1 MTTPNNTS
9 NVYSMDFETTTYA
22 DYELDGEVRCYL
34 WHIRGVFSDDEYIG
48 YSMREFFDWVEGLK
62 DNTTTGWFHN
72 VGFDG
77 KFITDYGLRNGWT
90 SEDYSTVK
98 TRKLNKSQA
107 VKVYLDNNDLKSY
120 TRSENGKMQKTYIPK
135 RVTADFEVPK
145 RSMTVIKAGSR
156 WIQLVMVNSKGKVL
170 QLYDTGNKFT
180 TCASLHDIAV
190 TIGAEDKSF
199 LDVHKRRG
207 LDYVATNEDIERVK
221 GDTRIVAQ
229 GIRLFYDWGMTKPT
243 LAGDAWKIYYDMLCE
258 KFGKDKVEKEIFPKM
273 SEKFTFKDGYEI
285 DLRDAYFGGRVYLRP
300 QYADK
305 DIEGV
310 SNIDCNSM
318 HPSQMR
324 YMPMPYGRPV
334 LSVGEP
340 LTEHYVVSFSCVYDI
355 KKGMDPT
362 VQRMKSF
369 RSIQA
374 EWVYHS
380 DRAGETLVMT
390 DIDLKQFLRHYNVSP
405 NFDMIEK
412 HYINYKTKSECLFNE
427 YIDRFAQE
435 KADCKKERDK
445 HPKGSD
451 DWVKWNNL
459 YYKAKI
465 LQNALYGK
473 FGQDPEKP
481 YQWLTLDEKDKVRI
495 EESNV
500 ADGEFFAPR
509 SQKYL
514 AVAVFITAWS
524 RNSLIDTFE
533 KIPGAIYCDTDSVY
547 YKDNGEDLETL
558 GIELHPTRLGAWDV
572 EHKMEKMGRWLRAKT
587 YFLELPNGKLEVKC
601 GGMPAEVK
609 EHVTKENFHVG
620 YEFEP
625 GTGKLLPRT
634 VKGGVALKE
643 VGYKI
648 SKR

>member
-1 MTTPNNTS
+1 MTTP
-9 NVYSMDFETTTYA
+9 VYAMDFETTTFA
-22 DYELDGEVRCYL
+22 DYELDGQVRCYL
-34 WHIRGVFSDDEYIG
+34 WHIRGVFSDEEFIG
-48 YSMREFFDWVEGLK
+48 GSMEEFFAWVEGLK

-77 KFITDYGLRNGWT
+77 RFITDYGLRNGWT
-90 SEDYSTVK
+90 SEDYATVK

-107 VKVYLDNNDLKSY
+107 VKVYLDENDLKSY
-120 TRSENGKMQKTYIPK
+120 KRTESGKMQKTYIPK
-135 RVTADFEVPK
+135 RVTADFEVPR

-180 TCASLHDIAV
+180 TCASLDEIAK
-190 TIGAEDKSF
+190 TIGVESKSD

-207 LDYVATNEDIERVK
+207 MDYVATEEDIERVR

-229 GIRLFYDWGMTKPT
+229 GIKLFYDWGMTKPT
-243 LAGDAWKIYYDMLCE
+243 LAGDAWKIYHDMLCAKLGE
-258 KFGKDKVEKEIFPKM
+258 DMVEKEIFPKM
-273 SEKFTFKDGYEI
+273 DEVFTFKDGYQI

-305 DIEGV
+305 DIECV

-334 LSVGEP
+334 LSIDEP
-340 LTEHYVVSFSCVYDI
+340 LTEHYVVAFTCVYDI
-355 KKGMDPT
+355 KPGRDPT

-390 DIDLKQFLRHYNVSP
+390 DIDLGVFLDHYDVSP
-405 NFDMIEK
+405 NFDMLEK
-412 HYINYKTKSECLFNE
+412 HYINYKTKSEYLFNE

-445 HPKGSD
+445 YTKGSD
-451 DWVKWNNL
+451 DWVKWNNM
-459 YYKAKI
+459 YYRAKI

-481 YQWLTLDEKDKVRI
+481 YQWLDIVDDKVRV
-495 EESNV
+495 EESDV
-500 ADGEFFAPR
+500 ANGEFFAPR

-514 AVAVFITAWS
+514 AVAVFTTAWS
-524 RNSLIDTFE
+524 RKLLIDTFE

-547 YKDNGEDLETL
+547 YKDNGEDLEQL
-558 GIELHPTRLGAWDV
+558 GIELHPTKLGAWDV
-572 EHKMEKMGRWLRAKT
+572 EHKEEKMGRWLRAKT
-587 YFLELPNGKLEVKC
+587 YLLETDKGLEVKC

-609 EHVTKENFHVG
+609 KHVTKENFHVG
-620 YEFEP
+620 QVFGP